1 MAWCADGEYFDA
13 VVNECSPCRDICS
26 QTQPSLDSCVFS
38 CPRESPVHT
47 HVHSYRS
54 NCITLTDLSRILFHS
69 LIAVRSVSQ
78 KYLPPPRFSGE
89 IISTPTTKNFK
100 VKFYLLIRKIAK
112 FYSTVSNYNKVMPY
126 SKRDHLVNFYISLE
140 KREKL

>member
-1 MAWCADGEYFDA
+1 MTWCADGEYFDA

-26 QTQPSLDSCVFS
+26 QTQPSLDSCIFS

-78 KYLPPPRFSGE
+78 KYLPPQGFLAKLLVPQRLKILKLNFTCSYAKLLNFIQLSLTITKLRHIVSA
-89 IISTPTTKNFK
+89 IIW
-100 VKFYLLIRKIAK
+100 
-112 FYSTVSNYNKVMPY
+112 
-126 SKRDHLVNFYISLE
+126 
-140 KREKL
+140 